1 MKLEKSYN
9 TKQYFHSFYR
19 QNHALLVLSFL
30 FTVICFPANLIG
42 SWLLGQVIDAIT
54 EVSMN
59 RLRTIIL
66 VSIIF
71 IVTMFFFTI
80 LLYWVKSNFIR
91 KALIQYKNLA
101 FEKISEKNIAAFSRE
116 NTGSYISMLTNDA
129 ASIEEN
135 YLRKSFLILHYVL
148 LFFDLN
154 KRKIVFAYIPDY
166 LFINDEKTPYG
177 LLCLKEVLE
186 SSNQYTTEI
195 WDYNLNLFNR
205 KISNTPSNMI
215 ATFNMIAEE
224 EVSGFCVDLINN
236 NETCGYVIIKFVD
249 NAPVISE
256 FCIEEGAPNPYVTL
270 RKSVTSPEWA
280 VFRDDDLLSQWEAFF
295 KKLELKRGFRPAEA
309 DLSLNGGGLRIVI
322 VSTNGK
328 EYSFGIWQTSTE
340 CIMELGGKFYI
351 TNSSDSPFDE
361 TYDEAIARHGMT
373 TPWD

>member
-80 LLYWVKSNFIR
+80 LLYLVKSNFIR

-148 LFFDLN
+148 LFFGTLIMML
-154 KRKIVFAYIPDY
+154 RYSIVVSHQ
-166 LFINDEKTPYG
+166 LDEA
-177 LLCLKEVLE
+177 LLRQYDEV
-186 SSNQYTTEI
+186 
-195 WDYNLNLFNR
+195 
-205 KISNTPSNMI
+205 
-215 ATFNMIAEE
+215 
-224 EVSGFCVDLINN
+224 
-236 NETCGYVIIKFVD
+236 
-249 NAPVISE
+249 
-256 FCIEEGAPNPYVTL
+256 
-270 RKSVTSPEWA
+270 
-280 VFRDDDLLSQWEAFF
+280 
-295 KKLELKRGFRPAEA
+295 
-309 DLSLNGGGLRIVI
+309 IVI
-322 VSTNGK
+322 RDGTIY
-328 EYSFGIWQTSTE
+328 EH
-340 CIMELGGKFYI
+340 GKF
-351 TNSSDSPFDE
+351 DE
-361 TYDEAIARHGMT
+361 LIARRSYFYSLYHVSNG
-373 TPWD
+373 

>member
-148 LFFDLN
+148 LFFGTLIMMLMDTAILGKMVGRLLFQGN
-154 KRKIVFAYIPDY
+154 GREKHMKKPLLWICIIAVIIVAAIIISVVANNNARWVK
-166 LFINDEKTPYG
+166 INDIKGYADFSDTQIEK
-177 LLCLKEVLE
+177 
-186 SSNQYTTEI
+186 I
-195 WDYNLNLFNR
+195 
-205 KISNTPSNMI
+205 
-215 ATFNMIAEE
+215 
-224 EVSGFCVDLINN
+224 
-236 NETCGYVIIKFVD
+236 
-249 NAPVISE
+249 
-256 FCIEEGAPNPYVTL
+256 TL

-295 KKLELKRGFRPAEA
+295 KKLELKRGSRPAEA

>member
-148 LFFDLN
+148 LFFGTLIMMLRYSIVLTFATIVLGFLPAIASILMG
-154 KRKIVFAYIPDY
+154 KELSSREKIVSDKNETFVTQLKNLLAGFSVIKSFQAEKETQE
-166 LFINDEKTPYG
+166 LFNTTNAKIEESKCKRYWWVKINDIKGYA
-177 LLCLKEVLE
+177 
-186 SSNQYTTEI
+186 
-195 WDYNLNLFNR
+195 DF
-205 KISNTPSNMI
+205 SNTQ
-215 ATFNMIAEE
+215 
-224 EVSGFCVDLINN
+224 
-236 NETCGYVIIKFVD
+236 
-249 NAPVISE
+249 
-256 FCIEEGAPNPYVTL
+256 IEKITL

-295 KKLELKRGFRPAEA
+295 KKLELKRGSRPAEA